1 MYPSMCG
8 YRRAGERRD
17 SRRLDPSKQAEGDS
31 RGWKWGRDRPE
42 GRLASSNAPSTLL
55 PPFAHSQQH
64 LGRARSFCPSS
75 CPLTLPLPRPALT
88 APFSFHPQAHSPS
101 PFMRQ
106 PSPRSPQPGSSLQ
119 NPSLYLPSP
128 GVRENEPK
136 VHSQTGLWAQW
147 GRSGREEGRRAG
159 PQPSKFLVPMSPG

>member
-1 MYPSMCG
+1 MCG

-88 APFSFHPQAHSPS
+88 APFSFHPQAHSPIPLHAAALPSQPPAWLQPAEPLLVS
-101 PFMRQ
+101 PHPGSGKM
-106 PSPRSPQPGSSLQ
+106 SPRSTPKLASG
-119 NPSLYLPSP
+119 PS
-128 GVRENEPK
+128 GED
-136 VHSQTGLWAQW
+136 QG
-147 GRSGREEGRRAG
+147 GRRGAELG
-159 PQPSKFLVPMSPG
+159 LSPPSSWFQ